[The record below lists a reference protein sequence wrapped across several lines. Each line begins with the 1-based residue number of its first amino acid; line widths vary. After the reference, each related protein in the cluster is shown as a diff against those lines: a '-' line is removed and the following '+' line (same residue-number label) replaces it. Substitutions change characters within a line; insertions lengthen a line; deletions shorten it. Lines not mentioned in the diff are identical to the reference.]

1 MGIPRILKDSL
12 LIVLAAT
19 SLALVT
25 NALRPDGLPLLEAFR
40 PPAPED
46 AGDGGVPRISLEDA
60 AGRFADGAAVFVDA
74 RPEADFRRGRI
85 DGALHLPDAAFDDA
99 IGPFF
104 EAVAPETPVIAY
116 CDGATCPLAESV
128 AKKLI
133 EIGYADVSYLPD
145 GWRQWREAGLPTAA
159 GGADA
164 ALSSES
170 P

>member
-1 MGIPRILKDSL
+1 MGIPRILKESL

-19 SLALVT
+19 ALALVT
-25 NALRPDGLPLLEAFR
+25 NALRPDGLPLREPFR
-40 PPAPED
+40 PPAP
-46 AGDGGVPRISLEDA
+46 GDGGVPRISLEEA
-60 AGRFADGAAVFVDA
+60 AGRFAAGAAVFVDA
-74 RPEADFRRGRI
+74 RPEADFRQGRI

-145 GWRQWREAGLPTAA
+145 GWRQWREAGLPTAS
-159 GGADA
+159 GEADA
-164 ALSSES
+164 APSSES